1 MSIGRITAAL
11 TDNTEFQPKKLL
23 LSALSSA
30 TWVNNLNADT
40 RHCCA
45 GSHNLCPMLIV
56 CNMNQLVLSMSWVK
70 HVNHHFKP
78 WIYFCIQRYL
88 VQSES
93 VGTCQ
98 PWEENKHS
106 ISTLRFTN
114 EQSLDTFVCCHK
126 VGYRAMWTQI
136 KKKQKTIASVSINW

>member
-1 MSIGRITAAL
+1 MSTGRITAAL
-11 TDNTEFQPKKLL
+11 TDNTEFQPKKVL
-23 LSALSSA
+23 LSALSST

-40 RHCCA
+40 RHCCV
-45 GSHNLCPMLIV
+45 GSHNSCPMLIV
-56 CNMNQLVLSMSWVK
+56 SNMNQLLPSMSWVK

-93 VGTCQ
+93 VCTCQ
-98 PWEENKHS
+98 PWEGNKHL

-114 EQSLDTFVCCHK
+114 GLSLDTFVCSHK
-126 VGYRAMWTQI
+126 VGYHALYKINAIQ
-136 KKKQKTIASVSINW
+136 KKKIASISVNW